1 MLKDNQSI
9 LKPKHTFKYIC
20 ILILIGSFYSCSITN
35 KIPEEERLYTGAN
48 LTIESDSVI
57 KNESGLKSELES
69 VIRPEP
75 NSKFLGTYF
84 GLYYYYK
91 NQKEKPGF
99 INRWLYKQLGE
110 EPVYQSDVETYE
122 IEELLLN
129 RLENR
134 GFFYSRT
141 SSSFEETEKKAALNY
156 TVQVPNPYRMAS
168 YKMDSMPSSIHET
181 MKELVSESPFKNGMR
196 FDLSS
201 MKLERK
207 RIDDALKHKG
217 YYNFNDN
224 FLIFEADTN
233 QYTNKNFDLFLK
245 LKNEVPKKSLIPY
258 KISKVNIYPNH
269 EVSDSVEVTPT
280 RFNEKNFIQKETF
293 FKPKYLDPFILL
305 DEGNYYNPDDSRN
318 TARRLSTIGAYK
330 YVNIQYK
337 ELDTLA
343 EDNMGQLE
351 ANIYLS
357 PLNKRAFRAELQVV
371 TKSNSFA
378 GPALTATLS
387 NRNLFGGGETF
398 NITPKVGY
406 EKQLG
411 GKNNSGNSSL
421 ELGLQNEL
429 IFPRVLF
436 PIKINEDFFEYSIPK
451 TKTSLSIDYLN
462 RSDLYTL
469 LSGTA
474 LFGYFWDANRYVTH
488 EINPISLNYTELL
501 NTTPEFEQILEND
514 PFLRRSFE
522 QQFIAG
528 LTYAFTYNE
537 MVNAQKKHQIYF
549 NFTFDIAGNT
559 ISLFGKDEGPE
570 QTSTFLGFEYAQYAK
585 ADIDFHYHFNFGK
598 EQVIAA
604 RVFGGYGLAYGNSDV
619 IPFVKQ
625 YYSGGPYSVRAFNIR
640 SLGPGTFSQDVGTTD
655 DDFVFDKT
663 GNIRLEANL
672 EYRFPI
678 VSFLK
683 GAVFADAGNIWN
695 SKENPVYNGKDKFNS
710 DFLSELGMGAGIG
723 LRVDIQSF
731 VIRFDLAAP
740 FHDPALPKGERFNFD
755 VGSPILNFA
764 IGYPF

>member
-1 MLKDNQSI
+1 MKYNFTSI
-9 LKPKHTFKYIC
+9 IIYLF
-20 ILILIGSFYSCSITN
+20 LLGSFYSCGII
-35 KIPEEERLYTGAN
+35 KHIPEDERLYTGAK
-48 LTIESDSVI
+48 LVIESDSVI
-57 KNESGLKSELES
+57 KNESALKTDLET
-69 VIRPEP
+69 VLRPEP
-75 NSKFLGTYF
+75 NSKFLGIYF

-91 NQKEKPGF
+91 VQKEKPGF

-110 EPVYQSDVETYE
+110 EPVYQSDVETYDV
-122 IEELLLN
+122 EELLVN

-134 GFFYSRT
+134 GFFYS
-141 SSSFEETEKKAALNY
+141 SAASEFEETEKKASLKY
-156 TVQVPNPYRMAS
+156 TVTVPKPYRMVN
-168 YKMDSMPSSIHET
+168 YKLDSMPFSIHKSVE
-181 MKELVSESPFKNGMR
+181 KLVSESPFKTGMR
-196 FDLSS
+196 FDLNT
-201 MKLERK
+201 MKMERQ
-207 RIDDALKHKG
+207 RIDKNLKKKG
-217 YYNFNDN
+217 YYNFNEN

-233 QYTNKNFDLFLK
+233 QYHNKNFDLFLK

-258 KISKVNIYPNH
+258 TISKINIYPNYK
-269 EVSDSVEVTPT
+269 VSNSAELKPT
-280 RFNEKNFIQKETF
+280 RYNEKNFIQEEEF
-293 FKPKYLDPFILL
+293 FKPKYLDPFVVLE
-305 DEGNYYNPDDSRN
+305 EGDYFNPERSRN

-343 EDNMGQLE
+343 DDNLGHLE

-357 PLNKRAFRAELQVV
+357 PLNKRALRAELQVV
-371 TKSNSFA
+371 TKSNNFA
-378 GPALTATLS
+378 GPAFTLTLS
-387 NRNLFGGGETF
+387 NRNLFGGGETY

-406 EKQLG
+406 EKQIG
-411 GKNNSGNSSL
+411 GNQNSGNSSL

-436 PIKINEDFFEYSIPK
+436 PVKINDDFFKYSIPK
-451 TKTSLSIDYLN
+451 TKTSLSVDYLK
-462 RSDLYTL
+462 RTDLYTL

-474 LFGYFWDANRYVTH
+474 LFGYLWDANQYVTH
-488 EINPISLNYTELL
+488 EINPITVNYTALL
-501 NTTPEFEQILEND
+501 NKTDAFEDILNKD
-514 PFLRRSFE
+514 PFLRRSFD

-528 LTYAFTYNE
+528 LTYGFTYNE
-537 MVNAQKKHQIYF
+537 MVNANKKHQLYF
-549 NFTFDIAGNT
+549 SFKFDIAGNT
-559 ISLFGKDEGPE
+559 IGLLGKDQGPNK
-570 QTSTFLGFEYAQYAK
+570 TKTFLGLEYAQYAK
-585 ADIDFHYHFNFGK
+585 ADIDFHYHLNMGK

-640 SLGPGTFSQDVGTTD
+640 SLGPGTYDPDSDPTD
-655 DDFVFDKT
+655 GDIFFDKT
-663 GNIRLEANL
+663 GNIKLEANI

-695 SKENPVYNGKDKFNS
+695 SKENPIYDGKDKFSKN
-710 DFLSELGMGAGIG
+710 FISELGMGAGIG

-740 FHDPALPKGERFNFD
+740 FHNPALPKGERFDFD
-755 VGSPILNFA
+755 LSSPILNFA